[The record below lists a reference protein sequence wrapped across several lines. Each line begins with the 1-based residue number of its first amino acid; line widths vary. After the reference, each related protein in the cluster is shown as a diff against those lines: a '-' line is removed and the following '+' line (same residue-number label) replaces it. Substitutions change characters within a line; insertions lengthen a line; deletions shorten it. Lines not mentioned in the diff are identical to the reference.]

1 MATEPTLR
9 RDALAIFKAALKAA
23 DPAEAIRRHVSI
35 SGSIFEVGRKHYDLE
50 RYRRVVVLGA
60 GKASARMAET
70 LERLLGRRISLGLI
84 NTKYG
89 HGARVKRGVKRIEL
103 HECGHPVPDAAG
115 VEGSRRIA
123 ALAAEAARDD
133 LVIVLISGG
142 ASALMPL
149 PVEPITLEEKQETT
163 RLLLA
168 CGAAIQEINA
178 VRKHVS
184 AIKGG
189 QLARLAAP
197 ATVVALMLSDVIGDP
212 LDVIGSGPTAPDAST
227 FSTAWS
233 VIEKYALQD
242 RIPGVVR
249 HRLESGL
256 LGEIEETP
264 KPNDACFRRVQNV
277 IVGSNRLAVD
287 AAGIAARERGYR
299 PVVLSTLIEGETRD
313 VAGMHAA
320 ILKEAIASGRPE
332 RPPVCF
338 ISGGET
344 TVTLR
349 GDGLGGR
356 NQEFALACALALDG
370 VSKAVALSG
379 GTDGS
384 DGPTDAAGA
393 LADGRTLQR
402 ARKLELDASAFLA
415 RNDSY
420 HFFDALGDLI
430 RTGPTGTNVMDV
442 RLLLTR

>member
-1 MATEPTLR
+1 MALEPTLR

-23 DPAEAIRRHVSI
+23 DPGEAIRRQVSI
-35 SGSIFEVGRKHYDLE
+35 DGSILQVGRKRYDLD

-70 LERLLGRRISLGLI
+70 LEKLLGRRISLGLI

-89 HGARVKRGVKRIEL
+89 HLVRVKRIEL
-103 HECGHPVPDAAG
+103 HECGHPVPDEAG
-115 VEGSRRIA
+115 VEGSRRIV
-123 ALAAEAARDD
+123 ALATEATRDD

-149 PVEPITLEEKQETT
+149 PADAITLEEKQETT

-178 VRKHVS
+178 VRKHIS

-197 ATVVALMLSDVIGDP
+197 ATVLALMLSDVIGDP

-227 FSTAWS
+227 FHTAWS
-233 VIEKYALQD
+233 AIEKYELQD
-242 RIPGVVR
+242 RIPDVVR

-256 LGEIEETP
+256 LGEIDETP
-264 KPNDACFRRVQNV
+264 KPGDACFRRVQNV

-287 AAGIAARERGYR
+287 AAAIAARERGYR

-320 ILKEAIASGRPE
+320 ILKEAIATGRPA
-332 RPPVCF
+332 RPPVCL

-349 GDGLGGR
+349 GEGLGGR

-370 VSKAVALSG
+370 VPGAVALSG

-384 DGPTDAAGA
+384 DGPTDAAGS
-393 LADGRTLQR
+393 LADGRTLER
-402 ARKLELDASAFLA
+402 ARAAGLDAAAFLA

>member
-1 MATEPTLR
+1 MNLESTLR
-9 RDALAIFKAALKAA
+9 RDAQAIFKAALKAA
-23 DPAEAIRRHVSI
+23 DPVEAMRRHVALN
-35 SGSIFEVGRKHYDLE
+35 GSKLVVGRKRYELE
-50 RYRRVVVLGA
+50 RYRRVIVLGA
-60 GKASARMAET
+60 GKASALMAQA
-70 LERLLGRRISLGLI
+70 LEPLLGRRVSQGLI

-89 HGARVKRGVKRIEL
+89 HSARLKRIEL
-103 HECGHPVPDAAG
+103 HECGHPVPDTAG
-115 VEGSRRIA
+115 VEGSPRIA
-123 ALAAEAARDD
+123 ALAEGATRDD

-142 ASALMPL
+142 GSALMPL
-149 PVEPITLEEKQETT
+149 PALPIELEEKQATT

-168 CGAAIQEINA
+168 CGATIQEINS
-178 VRKHVS
+178 VRKHIS

-197 ATVVALMLSDVIGDP
+197 ATVIALMLSDVIGDP

-227 FSTAWS
+227 FQTAWR
-233 VIEKYALQD
+233 VIEKYELQA
-242 RIPGVVR
+242 RIPSVVR
-249 HRLESGL
+249 HRLEAGL
-256 LGEIEETP
+256 LGEIDETP
-264 KPNDACFRRVQNV
+264 KPGDACFERVQNV

-287 AAGIAARERGYR
+287 AAARTAQERGYR

-313 VAGMHAA
+313 IASMHAA
-320 ILKEAIASGRPE
+320 ILKEAIATGRPA
-332 RPPVCF
+332 RAPVCF

-349 GDGLGGR
+349 GEGLGGR

-370 VSKAVALSG
+370 TPSAVALSV
-379 GTDGS
+379 GTDGT

-393 LADGRTLQR
+393 IADGRTLER
-402 ARKLELDASAFLA
+402 ARKLGLDANAFLA

>member
-1 MATEPTLR
+1 MAAETTLR

-23 DPAEAIRRHVSI
+23 DPAEAIRRHVTVN
-35 SGSIFEVGRKHYDLE
+35 GGTLQVDRKRYVLDRYGRIL
-50 RYRRVVVLGA
+50 VTGA

-70 LERLLGRRISLGLI
+70 LEKLLGRRISQGLI

-89 HGARVKRGVKRIEL
+89 HGARLKRIEL
-103 HECGHPVPDAAG
+103 HECGHPVPDASG

-123 ALAAEAARDD
+123 ALAAEATADD
-133 LVIVLISGG
+133 LVLVLISGG

-149 PVEPITLEEKQETT
+149 PADPIELGEKQETT

-168 CGAAIQEINA
+168 CGATIQEINA
-178 VRKHVS
+178 VRKHIS

-189 QLARLAAP
+189 QLARLASP
-197 ATVVALMLSDVIGDP
+197 ATAVALMLSDVIGDP

-227 FSTAWS
+227 FRSAWQ
-233 VIEKYALQD
+233 VIEKYALQE
-242 RIPGVVR
+242 RIPDVVR
-249 HRLESGL
+249 HRLEAGL
-256 LGEIEETP
+256 LGEIDETP
-264 KPNDACFRRVQNV
+264 KPGDACFERVQNV

-287 AAGIAARERGYR
+287 ATAKAARERGYR

-313 VAGMHAA
+313 IASMHAA
-320 ILKEAIASGRPE
+320 ILKEAMATGRPA

-349 GDGLGGR
+349 GEGLGGR

-370 VSKAVALSG
+370 LSGALALSG
-379 GTDGS
+379 GTDGT

-393 LADGRTLQR
+393 IADGRTLER
-402 ARKLELDASAFLA
+402 ARKLGLDAAAFLA
-415 RNDSY
+415 CNDSY
-420 HFFDALGDLI
+420 HFFDALNDLI

>member
-1 MATEPTLR
+1 MATETILR

-23 DPAEAIRRHVSI
+23 DPAEAIGRHVSL
-35 SGSIFEVGRKHYDLE
+35 SGASLQVGRKRYDLG
-50 RYRRVVVLGA
+50 RYRRIVVIGA

-70 LERLLGRRISLGLI
+70 LEKLLGRRISLGLI

-89 HGARVKRGVKRIEL
+89 HLARAKRIEL

-123 ALAAEAARDD
+123 ALAADATAED
-133 LVIVLISGG
+133 LLIVLISGG

-149 PVEPITLEEKQETT
+149 PADPITLEEKQATT

-168 CGAAIQEINA
+168 SGAAIQEINA

-184 AIKGG
+184 SIKGG

-197 ATVVALMLSDVIGDP
+197 ATVVALMLSDVIGDA
-212 LDVIGSGPTAPDAST
+212 LDVIGSGPTAPDEST
-227 FSTAWS
+227 FKTAWK
-233 VIEKYALQD
+233 VIEKYELQD

-249 HRLESGL
+249 HRLEAGL

-264 KPNDACFRRVQNV
+264 KAGNACFRRVQNV

-287 AAGIAARERGYR
+287 AAAQTARERGYR

-320 ILKEAIASGRPE
+320 ILREAIASGRPA

-349 GDGLGGR
+349 GEGLGGR
-356 NQEFALACALALDG
+356 NQEFALACALALDK
-370 VSKAVALSG
+370 VPAAVALSG

-393 LADGRTLQR
+393 IADGHTLQR
-402 ARKLELDASAFLA
+402 ARLAGLDAAEFLA

-420 HFFDALGDLI
+420 RFFDALGDLI

-442 RLLLTR
+442 RLMLTR